1 MAADNFLVF
10 TGAATGG
17 LLIGKATQPEGE
29 TTDDEMM
36 KVKAVELASFSFEIT
51 QAETTGSGTTGA
63 SAGRAKF
70 GEMTIEKD
78 VDQSTAPLFNA
89 CAGGAHFPTLL
100 VVARKSGGSHLKFL
114 QYMFSQVFVTGISW
128 SGAGGEEN
136 PKETVKFRYGAMG
149 IQYIQQ
155 KPDGTQGTKLSASWS
170 VITNDNTM
178 GTAASGSYMPD
189 TSA

>member
-17 LLIGKATQPEGE
+17 LLLGKATQPEGE
-29 TTDDEMM
+29 TTDDEMA

-51 QAETTGSGTTGA
+51 QADTGGSGTTGS

-78 VDQSTAPLFNA
+78 VDQATAPLFNA
-89 CAGGAHFPTLL
+89 CAAGAHFPTLL
-100 VVARKSGGSHLKFL
+100 VVSRKSGGSHLKHL
-114 QYMFSQVFVTGISW
+114 QYMFSQVFVTGINW

-136 PKETVKFRYGAMG
+136 PKETVKFRFGAMG
-149 IQYIQQ
+149 VQYIQQ
-155 KPDGTQGTKLSASWS
+155 KPDGTQGTKLSASWC
-170 VITNDNTM
+170 VIDNTNTM
-178 GTAASGSYMPD
+178 GPNAAPSYMPD
-189 TSA
+189 TSS

>member
-29 TTDDEMM
+29 STDDEMA

-51 QAETTGSGTTGA
+51 QAETGGSGTTGA

-78 VDQSTAPLFNA
+78 IDQSTASLFNA

-100 VVARKSGGSHLKFL
+100 VVARKAGGSHLKYI
-114 QYMFSQVFVTGISW
+114 QYMFSQVFVTGVNW

-136 PKETVKFRYGAMG
+136 PKETVKFRFGAMG
-149 IQYIQQ
+149 VQYIQQ
-155 KPDGTQGTKLSASWS
+155 KPDGTQGTKMSASWNALL
-170 VITNDNTM
+170 NDNS
-178 GTAASGSYMPD
+178 APAGSYMPD
-189 TSA
+189 TSS